1 MIPFMWRV
9 IGGNNDWCFGIGAY
23 FRRCGDALSQLVNVA
38 LFLSKNPNESIS
50 GRAYRLRRCS
60 GWRQLRVFIDILFL
74 PFEKDHCK
82 ASYDADLKRAA
93 IMLATKRIVE
103 CDK

>member
-1 MIPFMWRV
+1 MKHYLLRI
-9 IGGNNDWCFGIGAY
+9 
-23 FRRCGDALSQLVNVA
+23 GDATSQWINVA
-38 LFLSKNPNESIS
+38 ILLGPNPNESIS
-50 GRAYRLRRCS
+50 GRAYRLRRQVV
-60 GWRQLRVFIDILFL
+60 WKQARVCIDILFL
-74 PFEKDHCK
+74 PFEKNHCK

>member
-1 MIPFMWRV
+1 MQELSAYLLRV
-9 IGGNNDWCFGIGAY
+9 
-23 FRRCGDALSQLVNVA
+23 GDATSQWINVVI
-38 LFLSKNPNESIS
+38 LLGPNPNESIS
-50 GRAYRLRRCS
+50 GRAYRLRRQVV
-60 GWRQLRVFIDILFL
+60 WKQVRVCIDILFL
-74 PFEKDHCK
+74 PFEKNHCK

>member
-1 MIPFMWRV
+1 MKNYLLRV
-9 IGGNNDWCFGIGAY
+9 
-23 FRRCGDALSQLVNVA
+23 GDATSQWINVV
-38 LFLSKNPNESIS
+38 FLLCPNPNESIS
-50 GRAYRLRRCS
+50 GRAYRLRRQPV
-60 GWRQLRVFIDILFL
+60 WKQVRVCIDILFL
-74 PFEKDHCK
+74 LFEKGHCK